1 MSRCS
6 DERNGVSAA
15 HLAAIIRTARS
26 GENSSRVCIAKVAL

>member
-15 HLAAIIRTARS
+15 HLAATIRTARS
-26 GENSSRVCIAKVAL
+26 GENSGRVSITKVAL